1 MNTNN
6 PVKIYLNK
14 VATIIYNNYSEQLIR
29 YIGSDNSLNNVGI
42 RPKNQKQIDS
52 LIRTNNNVLNKL
64 KYQSGG
70 DLAQE
75 IEALTGR
82 IQLAL
87 KESGQSQTPS
97 DQTQTR
103 IDIAKLQD
111 IADTA
116 NVLIKFLG
124 EIIQKTKSASL
135 TQQLTKLQDD
145 VANIVS
151 ELGGY
156 LDEPEAEPEAGA
168 SVAEP
173 VAGAVIP

>member
-70 DLAQE
+70 GVLANDIQ
-75 IEALTGR
+75 ALTDR
-82 IQLAL
+82 IQIAL
-87 KESGQSQTPS
+87 DESGRSQTPS
-97 DQTQTR
+97 DQTQTP

-116 NVLIKFLG
+116 NVLITFLG

-156 LDEPEAEPEAGA
+156 LDEPVTGA
-168 SVAEP
+168 
-173 VAGAVIP
+173 AVP